1 MLPTAT
7 ILEIDRLLRSGE
19 LSQRQIA
26 ARLNVSRG
34 TVSAIANGQRGLHGR
49 DVDDG
54 RPAHAPSSSPKRC
67 PECGYRV
74 YLPCRICE
82 ARQHKIEAR
91 LNARRLLKSVTSGN
105 DSSAIGVDGKIANCR
120 SMDSPDGLGC
130 LRRTRKSR
138 PSQGGVVMRVIFGAA
153 ILAALF
159 PSIAPAAGLARSAN
173 FMVYTPDRSTRAE
186 DQRFAEL
193 VLERAEEFRREIAK
207 EWLGGELPE
216 GAGRTVIYVA
226 FSDVEDRG
234 LTWAK
239 NHPSDR
245 FHNIWLR
252 TAAESAI
259 GETLKHEVAHAVF
272 ATKYPHPSRL
282 PSWLEEGI
290 ASRYDDA
297 ARRAARE
304 QLVRSWAQGGR
315 AASLA
320 QLLDMPDLRSFDEH
334 SYAAAESLVGFLLTL
349 GDEQTLLRFAEDTQ
363 RSGWAAALSS
373 HYQIKDQ
380 RDLQMQWQAFLS
392 GNLSPI

>member
-1 MLPTAT
+1 
-7 ILEIDRLLRSGE
+7 
-19 LSQRQIA
+19 
-26 ARLNVSRG
+26 
-34 TVSAIANGQRGLHGR
+34 
-49 DVDDG
+49 
-54 RPAHAPSSSPKRC
+54 
-67 PECGYRV
+67 
-74 YLPCRICE
+74 
-82 ARQHKIEAR
+82 
-91 LNARRLLKSVTSGN
+91 
-105 DSSAIGVDGKIANCR
+105 
-120 SMDSPDGLGC
+120 
-130 LRRTRKSR
+130 
-138 PSQGGVVMRVIFGAA
+138 MRVISCAA

-173 FMVYTPDRSTRAE
+173 FMVYTPDRLTRAE

-193 VLERAEEFRREIAK
+193 VLQRAEEFRREIAK
-207 EWLGGELPE
+207 EWLGGELPD

-239 NHPSDR
+239 HHATDR

-252 TAAESAI
+252 TSAESAI
-259 GETLKHEVAHAVF
+259 GETLKHEVSHAVF

-304 QLVRSWAQGGR
+304 QLVRSWAHSGR

-334 SYAAAESLVGFLLTL
+334 SYAAAESLVSFLLTL
-349 GDEQTLLRFAEDTQ
+349 GDEQTLLRFAEDAQ
-363 RSGWAAALSS
+363 RSGWAAALDS
-373 HYQIKDQ
+373 HYPIKDH
-380 RDLQMQWQAFLS
+380 RDLQLQWQAWLA
-392 GNLSPI
+392 GNSRS